1 MDKRPRPF
9 TAERRNAEITGAAI
23 GVSND
28 DLMDAF
34 LDLSAYVQEV
44 VNRVAKNEA
53 PPPPSPPPTP
63 LGPPVLDPAP
73 DLAPKLE
80 TIKQDVAALKAASPE
95 DDKLVQARHELETVT
110 DITDKSANEIMNQ
123 SDEIHVVI
131 DKIRQDLSTGNTDK
145 VEAHCT
151 TLEAVA
157 TNLLMACEFQDL
169 TGQRINKVCNTL
181 LGLEDQISDLFT
193 ALDITEG
200 TGSGGLSA
208 VASDDERP
216 DTDLLHGPQDEGQ
229 GISQADIDALFD

>member
-34 LDLSAYVQEV
+34 RDLSAYIQEV
-44 VNRVAKNEA
+44 SDRIAKNEA
-53 PPPPSPPPTP
+53 PPPPSPP
-63 LGPPVLDPAP
+63 GAPVLD
-73 DLAPKLE
+73 LAPEME
-80 TIKQDVAALKAASPE
+80 TIKQGVAALKAASPE

-131 DKIRQDLSTGNTDK
+131 DKIRQDLSAGNTDK
-145 VEAHCT
+145 LDAHCAA
-151 TLEAVA
+151 LEAVA

-181 LGLEDQISDLFT
+181 LGLEDQIGDLFT

-200 TGSGGLSA
+200 TGTGGLSA

>member
-9 TAERRNAEITGAAI
+9 TAEKRNAEVTGAFI

-34 LDLSAYVQEV
+34 RDLSAYVQD
-44 VNRVAKNEA
+44 VAGQMAEIAAA
-53 PPPPSPPPTP
+53 PPPPPPPDP
-63 LGPPVLDPAP
+63 DKPEGLD
-73 DLAPKLE
+73 
-80 TIKQDVAALKAASPE
+80 TIKQDVSALRATSPE
-95 DDKLVQARHELETVT
+95 DDKLVQARHELKTVT

-131 DKIRQDLSTGNTDK
+131 DKIRQDLSAGNTDRL
-145 VEAHCT
+145 ENHCAN
-151 TLEAVA
+151 LEEIA

-169 TGQRINKVCNTL
+169 TGQRLNKVCNTL
-181 LGLEDQISDLFT
+181 LGLEDQIGDLFT

-200 TGSGGLSA
+200 TGTGGLSA
-208 VASDDERP
+208 VAGDDERP

-229 GISQADIDALFD
+229 GVSQADIDAMFD